1 MKNNKEFSKIRSI
14 IFPIYK
20 EELRKFIPLSLTFF
34 FISLNYAALRNLKD
48 MFLIESA
55 GSEAIYY
62 LKVAG
67 VLPAVILF
75 TIIYSKITN
84 FLGRDGRFNVVII
97 YFLSFFAI
105 FLFFF
110 LPSLE
115 TLKLNAT
122 ADYLNTRFSYFKGL
136 WEAIRIWPLS
146 LFYIHAEAWGTF
158 ALSVLFWTFAN
169 EIVSIGE
176 SKRFYSFLAIGANV
190 GLIIAGFLLKM
201 VGRNFNLML
210 GMVLVLG
217 VILLIVYNLFSQ
229 DIRKN
234 PKFYQIV
241 QKPPKKKIK
250 LSFKE
255 SFKFLIRS
263 EYLGLVAILVISY
276 GMVTSLFE
284 SVWKSQIEKLFIERG
299 GDRGILGDIYANQSI
314 FIGITTTFLVLFL
327 SSPIMRKGWR
337 FAALITPVV
346 ASIGG
351 TLFFGFMA
359 FGEYFEG
366 ISTFLQVT
374 PLFIIVIFGLIN
386 VTFIKSAK
394 YTLFDPT
401 KEATYIPLDEESKIR
416 GKAAVDGVGSR
427 LGKSLGSFILT
438 TWLVPFIGGGK
449 IDSVKQYIFIALAL
463 VLVMWVIAVKKLS
476 VKFHAL
482 TQKVEN
488 ENKIPANA
496 AKQTEHA

>member
-1 MKNNKEFSKIRSI
+1 MENNKEFGKIRSI
-14 IFPIYK
+14 IFPIYR

-34 FISLNYAALRNLKD
+34 FISFNYAALRNLKD

-67 VLPAVILF
+67 VLPTVILF
-75 TIIYSKITN
+75 TIIYSKITS

-105 FLFFF
+105 FLFFL

-115 TLKLNAT
+115 ALKLNAV
-122 ADYLNTRFSYFKGL
+122 ADYLNTRFSDFKGL

-146 LFYIHAEAWGTF
+146 LFYINAEAWGTF

-169 EIVSIGE
+169 DIISVGE

-190 GLIIAGFLLKM
+190 GLIVAGFLLKM
-201 VGRNFNLML
+201 VGKHFNLML

-217 VILLIVYNLFSQ
+217 VILLIVYNLFSR
-229 DIRKN
+229 DIRKH
-234 PKFYQIV
+234 PELYQVV
-241 QKPPKKKIK
+241 QKPKKKKVK

-255 SFKFLIRS
+255 SFKFLMKS

-299 GDRGILGDIYANQSI
+299 GDRGILGEIYANQSI
-314 FIGITTTFLVLFL
+314 FIGITTTLLVLFL
-327 SSPIMRKGWR
+327 SAPIMRKGWR
-337 FAALITPVV
+337 FAALITPIV

-351 TLFFGFMA
+351 VLFFGFMI
-359 FGEYFEG
+359 FGEYFKG
-366 ISTFLQVT
+366 ISAFFGVT

-427 LGKSLGSFILT
+427 LGKSLGSFLLT
-438 TWLVPFIGGGK
+438 TWVVPFLGGGK
-449 IDSVKQYIFIALAL
+449 IDNVKQYILVLIAL
-463 VLVMWVIAVKKLS
+463 VLIGWIIAVKKLN
-476 VKFHAL
+476 VKFQAL
-482 TQKVEN
+482 TKKVEN
-488 ENKIPANA
+488 ENETPTNA
-496 AKQTEHA
+496 VKQAEHV